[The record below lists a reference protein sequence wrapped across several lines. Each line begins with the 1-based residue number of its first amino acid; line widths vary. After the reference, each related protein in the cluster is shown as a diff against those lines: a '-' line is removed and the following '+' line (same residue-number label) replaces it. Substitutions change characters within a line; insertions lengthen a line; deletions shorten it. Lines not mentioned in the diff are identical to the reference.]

1 MKKQV
6 FEFVKSCM
14 VCQQAKPDRVKSP
27 GLLQPLPVPE
37 SAWQIITMYFIEGL
51 PQSAHADCILVVVDK
66 FTKYRHFLPL
76 RHPYTAP
83 SVAKMFMDN
92 IYKLHELPLFIVSD
106 RNRVFASKLC
116 KELFILAK
124 VQYCLSSTI

>member
-1 MKKQV
+1 LEVIKTFRWLKQLFAWKGMKKQV

-51 PQSAHADCILVVVDK
+51 PQSAHAD
-66 FTKYRHFLPL
+66 
-76 RHPYTAP
+76 
-83 SVAKMFMDN
+83 
-92 IYKLHELPLFIVSD
+92 
-106 RNRVFASKLC
+106 
-116 KELFILAK
+116 
-124 VQYCLSSTI
+124 